1 LKVLGW
7 RRCLFSEVENKKRDD
22 RLASRLYGLS
32 VSLLNGEESMKRK
45 RILIGLGVIIG
56 LLVFFFSALFFIGR
70 SMGKPGRF
78 AFGDK
83 IAVVEIRGVIT
94 QSSGIIEEIHQYLE
108 DEGVKA
114 IILRI
119 DSPGGGVG
127 PSQEIHREIL
137 KIKSKKKVVTSMG
150 SVAAS
155 GGYYIACAS
164 DLIVANPGTITGSIG
179 VVMEFTNIEELFK
192 KIGIKG
198 VVVKSG
204 EHKDIGSPFREM
216 TPDERRLLQDVIDNV
231 HEQFIKAVAEG
242 RKLDRSKV
250 TEIADG
256 RILTGEQAKQLGLVD
271 QIGNL
276 QDAIDTT
283 AKMVGIEGKPNIL
296 YPKKRFSILELLLK
310 ETVSIILETLN
321 EKGFELNYRLSSPTG

>member
-1 LKVLGW
+1 
-7 RRCLFSEVENKKRDD
+7 
-22 RLASRLYGLS
+22 
-32 VSLLNGEESMKRK
+32 MKQK
-45 RILIGLGVIIG
+45 RILIGLGVIVV
-56 LLVFFFSALFFIGR
+56 LLVIFFSVLYLIGR
-70 SMGKPGRF
+70 SAGTSGRF

-83 IAVVEIRGVIT
+83 IAIVEIHGIIA
-94 QSSGIIEEIHQYLE
+94 QSSGIIGEIHEYLE
-108 DEGVKA
+108 DDGVKA

-137 KIKSKKKVVTSMG
+137 KAKEKKKIVTSMG

-179 VVMEFTNIEELFK
+179 VIMEFTNIEELFK

-204 EHKDIGSPFREM
+204 ELKDIGSPFREM
-216 TPDERRLLQDVIDNV
+216 TPEEKRIIQEVIDNV
-231 HEQFIKAVAEG
+231 HQQFIKAVAEG

-250 TEIADG
+250 TQIADG
-256 RILTGEQAKQLGLVD
+256 RIMTGEQAKQLGLVD

-276 QDAIDTT
+276 DDAIDAT
-283 AKMVGIEGKPNIL
+283 AKLVGIEGKPDIV
-296 YPKKRFSILELLLK
+296 YPKKKFSIWELLIR
-310 ETVSIILETLN
+310 ETVSAVLRTLQ
-321 EKGFELNYRLSSPTG
+321 EKGFELNYRLGLWSPTGKAVVP

>member
-1 LKVLGW
+1 
-7 RRCLFSEVENKKRDD
+7 
-22 RLASRLYGLS
+22 
-32 VSLLNGEESMKRK
+32 MKRK
-45 RILIGLGVIIG
+45 RILVGLGVIVA

-78 AFGDK
+78 TFGDK
-83 IAVVEIRGVIT
+83 IAIVEIRGVIT
-94 QSSGIIEEIHQYLE
+94 QSSEIIEEIHQYLE
-108 DEGVKA
+108 DDSVKA

-127 PSQEIHREIL
+127 PSQEIYREVM
-137 KIKSKKKVVTSMG
+137 KIKSRKKVVTSMG

-155 GGYYIACAS
+155 GGYYVACAS
-164 DLIVANPGTITGSIG
+164 DLIVANPGTIAGSIG
-179 VVMEFTNIEELFK
+179 VLMEFTNIEELFK

-204 EHKDIGSPFREM
+204 ELKDMGSPFREM
-216 TPDERRLLQDVIDNV
+216 TPDERRVIQAVIDNV
-231 HEQFIKAVAEG
+231 HQQFIQAVADG

-250 TEIADG
+250 AQIADG

-276 QDAIDTT
+276 EDAIDTT
-283 AKMVGIEGKPNIL
+283 AKLAGIVGKPNIL
-296 YPKKRFSILELLLK
+296 YPKKKFSIWELLIK
-310 ETVSIILETLN
+310 ETVSVILETLK
-321 EKGFELNYRLSSPTG
+321 EKGFELNYRLSIPTS

>member
-1 LKVLGW
+1 
-7 RRCLFSEVENKKRDD
+7 
-22 RLASRLYGLS
+22 
-32 VSLLNGEESMKRK
+32 MKQK
-45 RILIGLGVIIG
+45 RILIGLGVIVV
-56 LLVFFFSALFFIGR
+56 LLVIFFSALYLIGR
-70 SMGKPGRF
+70 SGRTSSRF

-83 IAVVEIRGVIT
+83 IAIVEIRGVIA
-94 QSSGIIEEIHQYLE
+94 QSSGIIDEIHQYLE
-108 DEGVKA
+108 DDGVKA

-127 PSQEIHREIL
+127 PSQEIHREVL
-137 KIKSKKKVVTSMG
+137 KVKEKKKIVTSMG

-179 VVMEFTNIEELFK
+179 VIMEFTNIEELFK

-204 EHKDIGSPFREM
+204 ELKDIGSPFREM
-216 TPDERRLLQDVIDNV
+216 TSEEKRIIQEVIDNV
-231 HEQFIKAVAEG
+231 HQQFIKAVAEG

-250 TEIADG
+250 AQIADG

-271 QIGNL
+271 RIGNL
-276 QDAIDTT
+276 DDAIDAT
-283 AKMVGIEGKPNIL
+283 AKLVGIEGKPDIV
-296 YPKKRFSILELLLK
+296 YPRKKFSIWELLIR
-310 ETVSIILETLN
+310 ETVSAVLETLQ
-321 EKGFELNYRLSSPTG
+321 EKGFELNYRLRLSMD

>member
-1 LKVLGW
+1 
-7 RRCLFSEVENKKRDD
+7 
-22 RLASRLYGLS
+22 
-32 VSLLNGEESMKRK
+32 MKRK
-45 RILIGLGVIIG
+45 RILIGLGVIVA

-70 SMGKPGRF
+70 SMGRPGRF

-83 IAVVEIRGVIT
+83 IAVVEISGVIT

-127 PSQEIHREIL
+127 PSQEIHREVL
-137 KIKSKKKVVTSMG
+137 KVKTRKKVVTSMG

-179 VVMEFTNIEELFK
+179 VLMEFTNIEELFK

-198 VVVKSG
+198 VVLKSG

-216 TPDERRLLQDVIDNV
+216 TPEEKKIIQAVIDNV
-231 HEQFIKAVAEG
+231 HQQFIQAVAEG
-242 RKLDRSKV
+242 RKMDHSKV
-250 TEIADG
+250 AQIADG
-256 RILTGEQAKQLGLVD
+256 RILTGEQAKQAGLVD

-283 AKMVGIEGKPNIL
+283 AKLVGIEGKPNIL
-296 YPKKRFSILELLLK
+296 YPKKKFSLWELLIR
-310 ETVSIILETLN
+310 ETVSAILQTLN
-321 EKGFELNYRLSSPTG
+321 EKGFELNYRLSAPAG

>member
-1 LKVLGW
+1 
-7 RRCLFSEVENKKRDD
+7 
-22 RLASRLYGLS
+22 
-32 VSLLNGEESMKRK
+32 MKQK
-45 RILIGLGVIIG
+45 RILIGLGVIVV
-56 LLVFFFSALFFIGR
+56 LLVIFFSALYLIGR
-70 SMGKPGRF
+70 SAGTSSRF

-83 IAVVEIRGVIT
+83 IAIVEIRGVIA
-94 QSSGIIEEIHQYLE
+94 QSSGVIEEIHQYLE
-108 DEGVKA
+108 DDGVKA

-127 PSQEIHREIL
+127 PSQEIHREVL
-137 KIKSKKKVVTSMG
+137 KVKEKKKIVTSMG

-179 VVMEFTNIEELFK
+179 VLMEFTNIEELFK

-198 VVVKSG
+198 VVLKSG

-216 TPDERRLLQDVIDNV
+216 TPEEKRIIQEVIDNV
-231 HEQFIKAVAEG
+231 HQQFIKAVAEG

-276 QDAIDTT
+276 DDAIDAT
-283 AKMVGIEGKPNIL
+283 AKLVGIEGKPDIL
-296 YPKKRFSILELLLK
+296 YPKKKFSIWELLIR
-310 ETVSIILETLN
+310 ETVSAVLETLQ
-321 EKGFELNYRLSSPTG
+321 EKGFELNYRLGLSMD